1 MLVKGLIT
9 KLNLGDNKC
18 TVRLP
23 TFEVAGGAPIYVEA
37 VFAISPGTYNGYSV
51 KDVVIVG
58 FEHEILNKP
67 IVLGKLYIGPA
78 SENAD
83 RGDVSCNSLSVSN
96 VATIPGTTK
105 LLFSDDLLQNYSKY
119 KSITDIIDTLNA
131 VVKTSTTT
139 NIQDWN
145 MFYKNGNIGIGT
157 QNPIAKLDVVGD
169 IRHTGLIMTTGTNVD
184 QLKSITFTSALTTAW
199 TDVTGVSGTYLATG
213 SYIVQIKSNDEYYTG
228 HMSWFS
234 GSTTS
239 TVADEIELHRA
250 GSAASSARIYSRVI
264 RTLSGTLKLQVS
276 ASTYFASHTM
286 VFKFRRII

>member
-23 TFEVAGGAPIYVEA
+23 TFEVAGGTPIYVEA

-51 KDVVIVG
+51 QDVVIVG

-131 VVKTSTTT
+131 VVKTSATT

-145 MFYKNGNIGIGT
+145 M
-157 QNPIAKLDVVGD
+157 
-169 IRHTGLIMTTGTNVD
+169 VD

-250 GSAASSARIYSRVI
+250 GSAASDARIYSRVI

-276 ASTYFASHTM
+276 ASTSFASHTM